1 MTSPDPNSRTDPERS
16 VASLAASIRP
26 VELSAA
32 VEARRR
38 DQQLTKPAGSLG
50 RIEQIGF
57 QLAAIS
63 GSAVPPLVEPA
74 AVAVFAGDHG
84 VHAEG
89 VSPWPQAVTAQ
100 MVANFCAGGAAINVI
115 GRANG
120 LDVRVVNVGVAV
132 PLSDHPLLVNRPV
145 RLGTANLRFEPAM
158 SRAEAAQAIIVGAE
172 VATQLLADGAQCL
185 LTGDMG
191 IANTTPSAAVIAALI
206 GADPARITGRGT
218 GIDDPTLARK
228 ITVVTEALR
237 RLQTDDHDGPL
248 GLLAQVG
255 PLGLLAQVGGLEI
268 AALAGFC
275 LAGAAARV
283 PVIIDGVIAV
293 AGALTA
299 CSLQPLTVAYLIA
312 GHRSVEPAAS
322 AALGHLGLAP
332 LLELD
337 LRLGEGTGAALAY
350 PLVRAAARLM
360 REMATFDQ
368 AGVDCR

>member
-191 IANTTPSAAVIAALI
+191 IANTTPSAAVIAALL

-237 RLQTDDHDGPL
+237 RLETDNHD
-248 GLLAQVG
+248 G

-322 AALGHLGLAP
+322 AALEHLGLAP

-368 AGVDCR
+368 AGVDSH